1 MKVNFT
7 DWAALILTAIISA
20 AYWYGIPAVPFHP
33 DETTQIFMSGDIEIF
48 MNNPANLVWREDKNE
63 DPRQIYRMLD
73 APLTRD
79 FIGIGRAVF
88 DLPSTPVDWNWAV
101 TWDRNNLAGALPS
114 ADLLKTGRFSVAW
127 LFPFS
132 LILTYLIGKK
142 IAGPRM
148 GLLALIFLSSNALVL
163 LHTRRAMAESV
174 LLFTTLLALWSML
187 TIQKKTWL
195 AAIPVGFALAAKQSA
210 VALILTGLIILVV
223 QYWKKK
229 TKLLENVGIYLALIL
244 AITIIFNP
252 FLWSQPVNAAL
263 ASFNA
268 RQDLI
273 LRQVNE
279 FRQAD
284 TGQVLDTIPERS
296 LGILANL
303 YFTPLKFNEVGN
315 YSFQTLPAE
324 TAYLSNPLFS
334 LLRNFTGGIILL
346 FLTIIGFVLGCLKI
360 RKFGLESQRELSILI
375 LTTFI
380 FALTLIL
387 TIPLAF
393 QRYIIPLVPLTTFL
407 IAYPLD
413 QLLGLIWGMKRKPA
427 SSLEK
432 AS

>member
-20 AYWYGIPAVPFHP
+20 AYWYGVPTVPFHP
-33 DETTQIFMSGDIEIF
+33 DESTQIFMSGDIELFI
-48 MNNPANLVWREDKNE
+48 NNPANLVWREDKNG
-63 DPRQIYRMLD
+63 DARQIYRMLD

-88 DLPSTPVDWNWAV
+88 DLPATPVDWNWSE

-114 ADLLKTGRFSVAW
+114 ADLLKAARVSVTW

-142 IAGPRM
+142 ISGPRM
-148 GLLALIFLSSNALVL
+148 GLLALIFLASNALVL

-187 TIQKKTWL
+187 TFQKKAWL
-195 AAIPVGFALAAKQSA
+195 AAVPVGFALATKQSGA
-210 VALILTGLIILVV
+210 ALILTGVIILAV

-229 TKLLENVGIYLALIL
+229 TKLLETVGIYLAVIL
-244 AITIIFNP
+244 AITIILNP

-268 RQDLI
+268 RQELT

-284 TGQVLDTIPERS
+284 TGQVLDTIPERT

-303 YFTPLKFNEVGN
+303 YFTPLQFNEVGN
-315 YSFQTLPAE
+315 YLSQTQPAE
-324 TAYLSNPLFS
+324 TAYLANPLHTLF
-334 LLRNFTGGIILL
+334 RNFTGGIILL
-346 FLTIIGFVLGCLKI
+346 FLAISGFVLGCLKI
-360 RKFGLESQRELSILI
+360 RKYGLEGQRELSILI

-380 FALTLIL
+380 FTLTLIL

-407 IAYPLD
+407 IAYLLN
-413 QLLGLIWGMKRKPA
+413 QLLEFIWGMRRKPA
-427 SSLEK
+427 SSLAK
-432 AS
+432 SS